1 MILDKQPLPG
11 DEADIPGDAP
21 PSYDALDGVPPT
33 PATRDEKAPIASG
46 STNHPQP
53 HPQSTLSP
61 KSLTSLGSHTGKRAG
76 PAWYNIGP
84 SARAVREVRTT
95 LLGLLRD
102 LVKQNDAAGALGVL
116 ESCADACR
124 TYDLSLSAL
133 LQEQSVEGHT
143 PLYWAII
150 NRPTHPQGP
159 QNAEDADGAR
169 PDLVSA
175 LLALAAPLSDA
186 TVDEIRL
193 ACLHTSD
200 HAFFQTLRRSPA
212 FSPLTGTEE
221 ILLGGS
227 VPVDDVDVE
236 DVKADEGAF
245 VARFRIPLFQK
256 RMRISGTI
264 RLEFI
269 AKGRLWELSFIVAK
283 SDFDSRLNYGNF
295 KAGSWVVRLALL
307 PHSPPTW
314 LDSRLVI
321 EDPRIRTHGQDPG
334 PSQPPAPPS
343 SLPFA
348 GGPSSLFQAIMAGE
362 TDDTPPT
369 STSTSSSARQK
380 VKARVE
386 LRLKAREQLTSG
398 KWDHN
403 SKIVLALE
411 ENALANSL
419 QFKYVRSRSLLRRLA
434 RWALF

>member
-21 PSYDALDGVPPT
+21 PSYDALEGVPPT
-33 PATRDEKAPIASG
+33 PATRNEKAPANAG
-46 STNHPQP
+46 PSTQP
-53 HPQSTLSP
+53 NLHATSP
-61 KSLTSLGSHTGKRAG
+61 KSPTSIGSTGKRSG
-76 PAWYNIGP
+76 PAWYNFGP

-124 TYDLSLSAL
+124 TYDLSLSTL

-150 NRPTHPQGP
+150 NRPAQPKSGGEGEQAG
-159 QNAEDADGAR
+159 

-175 LLALAAPLSDA
+175 LLAHAAPLSDA

-227 VPVDDVDVE
+227 VPVGDVDVE

-256 RMRISGTI
+256 RMRISGAI
-264 RLEFI
+264 KLEFI
-269 AKGRLWELSFIVAK
+269 AKGAS
-283 SDFDSRLNYGNF
+283 
-295 KAGSWVVRLALL
+295 LL
-307 PHSPPTW
+307 FPIH
-314 LDSRLVI
+314 
-321 EDPRIRTHGQDPG
+321 
-334 PSQPPAPPS
+334 PS
-343 SLPFA
+343 
-348 GGPSSLFQAIMAGE
+348 E
-362 TDDTPPT
+362 
-369 STSTSSSARQK
+369 
-380 VKARVE
+380 
-386 LRLKAREQLTSG
+386 
-398 KWDHN
+398 
-403 SKIVLALE
+403 
-411 ENALANSL
+411 ALAQSYASPTL
-419 QFKYVRSRSLLRRLA
+419 SHFCRTSDVVLEV
-434 RWALF
+434 

>member
-21 PSYDALDGVPPT
+21 PSYDALEGVPPT
-33 PATRDEKAPIASG
+33 PATRNEKAPTSAG
-46 STNHPQP
+46 PSTQPDP
-53 HPQSTLSP
+53 HPISP
-61 KSLTSLGSHTGKRAG
+61 KSPSSLGSSTGKRGG
-76 PAWYNIGP
+76 PAWYNFGP

-124 TYDLSLSAL
+124 TYDLSVSTL

-150 NRPTHPQGP
+150 NRPAHPKSG
-159 QNAEDADGAR
+159 AEGEQTG

-175 LLALAAPLSDA
+175 LLAHAAPLSDA

-221 ILLGGS
+221 ILFGGS

-256 RMRISGTI
+256 RMRISGAI
-264 RLEFI
+264 KLEFI
-269 AKGRLWELSFIVAK
+269 AKGASF
-283 SDFDSRLNYGNF
+283 
-295 KAGSWVVRLALL
+295 
-307 PHSPPTW
+307 
-314 LDSRLVI
+314 
-321 EDPRIRTHGQDPG
+321 
-334 PSQPPAPPS
+334 
-343 SLPFA
+343 
-348 GGPSSLFQAIMAGE
+348 
-362 TDDTPPT
+362 
-369 STSTSSSARQK
+369 STFP
-380 VKARVE
+380 
-386 LRLKAREQLTSG
+386 AREATPLPPCRTPRRIQSDIGGLTLRGRASMG
-398 KWDHN
+398 
-403 SKIVLALE
+403 AL
-411 ENALANSL
+411 
-419 QFKYVRSRSLLRRLA
+419 VHRREDRL
-434 RWALF
+434 